1 MFEFLL
7 LLVAIWAIRPVF
19 DADWWNDPE
28 SF

>member
-1 MFEFLL
+1 MIEVLL
-7 LLVAIWAIRPVF
+7 ILVAIWAIRPIF